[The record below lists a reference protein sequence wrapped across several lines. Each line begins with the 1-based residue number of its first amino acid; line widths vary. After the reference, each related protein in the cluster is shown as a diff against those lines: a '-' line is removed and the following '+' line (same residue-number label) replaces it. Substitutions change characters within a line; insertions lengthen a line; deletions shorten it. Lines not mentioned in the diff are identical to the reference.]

1 MKLKLLG
8 YSTAIT
14 FLLFISYFFITKE
27 ITVEEIKKKNT
38 ASITELAEAGNVH
51 AQRIVGM
58 IYEKG
63 NEEIDADI
71 EKAKSWYEKSAAQ
84 NDADSQ
90 YLIGFIYETKTNV
103 SENIE
108 KAKRYYKQAAAQ
120 NHPKAL
126 TRLAHMYKEGLNGF
140 SKDAL
145 QAKKLYEQ
153 AAEQEDEEA
162 QYSLATF
169 YLLGQ
174 EVEQDYLKALHLF
187 ERSSTKNHMDSQYEL
202 GKMYEKGLGVR
213 QDRAKAK
220 EWYGK
225 VCDGGFQ
232 KGCDEYRR
240 LNEAGF

>member
-38 ASITELAEAGNVH
+38 ASITELA
-51 AQRIVGM
+51 
-58 IYEKG
+58 
-63 NEEIDADI
+63 
-71 EKAKSWYEKSAAQ
+71 
-84 NDADSQ
+84 
-90 YLIGFIYETKTNV
+90 
-103 SENIE
+103 
-108 KAKRYYKQAAAQ
+108 AAQ

-126 TRLAHMYKEGLNGF
+126 TRLAYMYKEGLNGF
-140 SKDAL
+140 FKDVL

-187 ERSSTKNHMDSQYEL
+187 ERSSPKNHVDSQYEL
-202 GKMYEKGLGVR
+202 GKMYEKRLGVR

-232 KGCDEYRR
+232 KGCEEYRR
-240 LNEAGF
+240 INEAGF